1 MLFLHSTAFFQ
12 RFAVT
17 ISTTPLETVT
27 IIESTPDDRSKV
39 RELVVEEVTTR
50 EEFENL
56 SAEWDGLV
64 SRLSRPSV
72 YLTHAWFSTWWRCHS
87 SRHTS
92 IFVLLVRR
100 EGELV
105 AIAPLM
111 KIEGRFLGI
120 PHRRLEFISMMHH
133 AYSPLNCSGSLEV
146 IIADDPHG
154 VMSALTRHISSCRS
168 DWDMVRLNPLPEDS
182 WTLSELLHMPSE
194 RGLRC
199 VSRMVYHNAVVEI
212 GGQWDAYVAGRSKLT
227 RKHLRAF
234 ERTVASRDDI
244 TLIEYRTLEE
254 LPGGFD
260 ALLAIEKKSW
270 KSRKGF
276 SLDAP
281 EYRDFYR
288 LVADAMARAGRLRIV
303 ILTVGGRN
311 VAYDLC
317 LEYAG
322 RIESLK
328 SSYDPELRD
337 ISPGGILTMLEIR
350 QMFKESKLALNLL
363 WGDLSYKYRWATTVV
378 PHHEVFLFHG
388 GLYSRF
394 LHFLFVRLSLYRLA
408 RYLWNAALRQAPL
421 RSWLEKKGRII

>member
-1 MLFLHSTAFFQ
+1 
-12 RFAVT
+12 
-17 ISTTPLETVT
+17 
-27 IIESTPDDRSKV
+27 
-39 RELVVEEVTTR
+39 
-50 EEFENL
+50 
-56 SAEWDGLV
+56 
-64 SRLSRPSV
+64 
-72 YLTHAWFSTWWRCHS
+72 
-87 SRHTS
+87 
-92 IFVLLVRR
+92 
-100 EGELV
+100 
-105 AIAPLM
+105 M
-111 KIEGRFLGI
+111 KIKGRFLGI

-146 IIADDPHG
+146 IIADDPHA
-154 VMSALTRHISSCRS
+154 VMSALMHHVSIRRS

-182 WTLSELLHMPSE
+182 QTLSELLQLPFQQ
-194 RGLRC
+194 GLTC

-244 TLIEYRTLEE
+244 ALIEYRTLDE

-260 ALLAIEKKSW
+260 ALLAIENKSW

-281 EYRDFYR
+281 EYRDFYH
-288 LVADAMARAGRLRIV
+288 LLADAMARAGRLRIFV
-303 ILTVGGRN
+303 LVVGNRS

-328 SSYDPELRD
+328 SSYDPALRD
-337 ISPGGILTMLEIR
+337 ISPGGILTMLELR
-350 QMFKESKLALNLL
+350 QMFNESKLALNLL
-363 WGDLSYKYRWATTVV
+363 WGDLSYKYRWATTIV

-388 GLYSRF
+388 GFFSRF
-394 LHFLFVRLSLYRLA
+394 LHFLFVRLSLYRLS
-408 RYLWNAALRQAPL
+408 RYLWNAALRQPL
-421 RSWLEKKGRII
+421 LRRWLEKKGRII